1 MKVYIKE
8 HKRHAGKWIYEG
20 YKSAWTHLGYDTE
33 YYSDLHDIKGDDYQ
47 LMALDG
53 DVNFS
58 NISKLEKANRV
69 YLHTQPNHF
78 PLPWGSH
85 PNFVSTC
92 PLNVIDVIS
101 KMDNVYKWSFGMVT
115 DFHKKWGHVHEIPLA
130 FDSINYRPVKDKRY
144 EFDVCFIGGWADNGF
159 NEKMKIIIE
168 HLGPFKAS
176 GLKCGFFINKNISH
190 NDENLI
196 LSNSKIAINI
206 HDAYQ
211 RKLGLDTNER
221 TFKSL
226 GLNGFLISDHV
237 EYIKNT
243 LPNALLAKTAKD
255 MFDLIMEYIEKDLQ
269 ATKNKNREDILK
281 NHTYKTRV
289 QEFLSL

>member
-69 YLHTQPNHF
+69 YLYTQPNHF

-92 PLNVIDVIS
+92 PLNVIDVIN

-130 FDSINYRPVKDKRY
+130 FDSRTH
-144 EFDVCFIGGWADNGF
+144 A
-159 NEKMKIIIE
+159 
-168 HLGPFKAS
+168 
-176 GLKCGFFINKNISH
+176 GLVISAKG
-190 NDENLI
+190 ENSLAPPA
-196 LSNSKIAINI
+196 SNSGGIDNPTTGVIAQEVLSINP
-206 HDAYQ
+206 DAVTIDDSGYY
-211 RKLGLDTNER
+211 LVNYGEL
-221 TFKSL
+221 
-226 GLNGFLISDHV
+226 
-237 EYIKNT
+237 
-243 LPNALLAKTAKD
+243 
-255 MFDLIMEYIEKDLQ
+255 
-269 ATKNKNREDILK
+269 
-281 NHTYKTRV
+281 
-289 QEFLSL
+289 